1 MELHKVE
8 QVGAEYKFTYK
19 QPVLDINGNT
29 VEIPRYDIK
38 SEESLTL
45 ELGHWQ
51 NRKADCEANITRL
64 QNELTELQKIKTL

>member
-8 QVGAEYKFTYK
+8 QVGTEYKFTYK

-45 ELGHWQ
+45 EIQNWQ

-64 QNELTELQKIKTL
+64 QNELAELQIVKG